1 MALGA
6 RLGAERLGG
15 RREEQSTT
23 HIVPTSQHNLEE
35 CTPYW
40 QFCRTQNM
48 RWRGGAMLKYEGGE
62 YALARS
68 ICLLFVGGHCQAPI
82 LAPRASSLE

>member
-23 HIVPTSQHNLEE
+23 HIVPTSQHNNLGE

-48 RWRGGAMLKYEGGE
+48 RWCGGPMLKYDGGE

-68 ICLLFVGGHCQAPI
+68 ICFLFVRGH
-82 LAPRASSLE
+82 